1 MHVYTV
7 EQMRAL
13 ERAADAAGHSYA
25 AMMEQAGRAVAQAIL
40 ARVGEMTE
48 AHRRVVVLAG
58 PGNNGGDGL
67 VAARELSRQ
76 GFSVVAYL
84 LPRDEGDPLLAEARR
99 HGVALL
105 WAAKD
110 NGQRLTQ
117 ALSQAGV
124 VVDALFGTGLSRP
137 LVGRAAEILA
147 ALRQVREPQAEVSP
161 LHRLRTLPPLAPPRP
176 LLVAVDVP
184 SGLRG
189 DTGEVDPATVAAD
202 LTLTFAGPKL
212 GMLTPAATEVIGE
225 LLIADIGIPPA
236 VQAGADHAA
245 RLLSPELAA
254 SLLPKRPVGGHKG
267 TFGTTLVVGGSLN
280 YVGAPALS
288 AQAAGRSGAGLV
300 TLGIPA
306 PLQPLLAGHAELA
319 TATWLLLPHDMGVLR
334 AEAVAVVTE
343 GLRRAD
349 ALVLGPGLGAEEATR
364 QFVWHLF
371 GLGEAW
377 TGPRF
382 VGFVAR
388 EEAEIPSPP
397 ALPPTVVDADALNAL
412 AAWEGAWWE
421 SVHTALVLT
430 PHPGE
435 MGRLLG
441 HTTEAVQAARLETAH
456 EAAFRFRQVVVLKGA
471 HTIVAAPD
479 GRVSLSPFA
488 NDALAKAGAGDVLA
502 GIIGALLGQ
511 GMEPYEA
518 ACLGVIA
525 HGLAGERVR
534 QRWGGQGALA
544 SDLLGT
550 LPEVWETLRR
560 AAMGK
565 PSKRE
570 GKGR

>member
-13 ERAADAAGHSYA
+13 ERAADAAGYSYA
-25 AMMEQAGRAVAQAIL
+25 AMMEQAGRAVAQAIV
-40 ARVGEMTE
+40 ARLGEATE
-48 AHRRVVVLAG
+48 ARKRVVVLVG

-67 VAARELSRQ
+67 VAARELSGQ
-76 GFSVVAYL
+76 GYSVVAYL
-84 LPRDEGDPLLAEARR
+84 LPRDEGDALLGEARR
-99 HGVALL
+99 YGVAVL

-110 NGQRLTQ
+110 NGQRLAQ

-124 VVDALFGTGLSRP
+124 IVDALFGTGLSRP
-137 LVGRAAEILA
+137 IEGVAGEILA
-147 ALRQVREPQAEVSP
+147 RLRQVRESEAPVSP
-161 LHRLRTLPPLAPPRP
+161 LRSLHATPPPAPSRP

-189 DTGEVDPATVAAD
+189 DTGEVALATVAAD
-202 LTLTFAGPKL
+202 LTVTFAGPKL
-212 GMLTPAATEVIGE
+212 GMLTPTATEVLGE

-236 VQAGADHAA
+236 VRAGAESAG
-245 RLLSPELAA
+245 RLLSLEVAA
-254 SLLPKRPVGGHKG
+254 SLLPPRPVGGHKG

-300 TLGIPA
+300 TLGVPA
-306 PLQPLLAGHAELA
+306 PLQPLLAGHAELT

-334 AEAVAVVTE
+334 AEAVPVVAE
-343 GLRRAD
+343 GLRHAD

-364 QFVWHLF
+364 QFVWALF
-371 GLGEAW
+371 GLGEGR
-377 TGPRF
+377 TGSRF

-388 EEAEIPSPP
+388 EEAEVAAPP

-412 AAWEGAWWE
+412 AAWEGSWWE
-421 SVHTALVLT
+421 SVRTALVLT

-435 MGRLLG
+435 MARLLG
-441 HTTEAVQAARLETAH
+441 REIGVVQAARLEMAR
-456 EAAFRFRQVVVLKGA
+456 EAAARFRQVVVLKGA
-471 HTIVAAPD
+471 HTVVAAPD
-479 GRVSLSPFA
+479 GRVSFSPFA
-488 NDALAKAGAGDVLA
+488 NDALAKAGSGDVLA

-518 ACLGVIA
+518 ACLGVSA
-525 HGLAGERVR
+525 HGLAGDRVR

-544 SDLLGT
+544 SDLLAS
-550 LPEVWETLRR
+550 LPEVWERIRQAAGLGR
-560 AAMGK
+560 A
-565 PSKRE
+565 
-570 GKGR
+570 